1 MQESQEA
8 EIKQLRKSLMF
19 KAAPMPKF
27 YKEPPPKVDLKK
39 VSNYLYFMLASYI
52 APLHLTFVASI
63 CLSARFSLYAVSAY
77 LLIIDMCSEYL

>member
-1 MQESQEA
+1 MRKKRRKPTCKKSQRFWLVKSLVNECFNRVTKFVFLTWSKLQMQESQEA

-39 VSNYLYFMLASYI
+39 VLVTL
-52 APLHLTFVASI
+52 
-63 CLSARFSLYAVSAY
+63 
-77 LLIIDMCSEYL
+77 